1 MPEDVE
7 VQKGANA
14 DQVTPTQDIDLEAA
28 ALDAERRL
36 AGEVPE
42 IPAIEPVVEPEVKEE
57 VKEPVVEATPEP
69 PKEDTEDHKE
79 RTKLGRKVAKLE
91 DTIGRLLEQNQT
103 LLQKIVIPPAQPQ
116 STPEPEYI
124 DLSSPEGLDRFLTQR
139 EQQRTLAVQREKIEY
154 SLGYEA
160 KVRELSKSAT
170 ENEDTDAAEI
180 HKLLIGDTPFNV
192 RRSSNPDMDF
202 DINFSKAEAHYYK
215 KKAQTPPEKKSP
227 LQNEPP
233 RAPLSVGGESKVDPS
248 GSNTKP
254 LKISPAAM
262 EFAKAQGWG
271 DEEVAKILSAP
282 AHNSFVKGRR

>member
-1 MPEDVE
+1 MPEDTP
-7 VQKGANA
+7 VQEGANA
-14 DQVTPTQDIDLEAA
+14 EPVTPIQDIDLESA

-36 AGEVPE
+36 AGE
-42 IPAIEPVVEPEVKEE
+42 IEPVEMVVEQAVPVPEAAE
-57 VKEPVVEATPEP
+57 EPVVPVTPEP

-91 DTIGRLLEQNQT
+91 DTIGKLLEQNQT
-103 LLQKIVIPPAQPQ
+103 LLQKIVIPPTPQP
-116 STPEPEYI
+116 TVEPEYV
-124 DLSSPEGLDRFLTQR
+124 DLSSPEGLDKFLTQR
-139 EQQRTLAVQREKIEY
+139 EQQRTLAAQREKIEY

-215 KKAQTPPEKKSP
+215 QKAKTPIEKKSP

-271 DEEVAKILSAP
+271 NEEVAKILSAP
-282 AHNSFVKGRR
+282 MTNSFVKGRR